1 MEEEASCPALM
12 ASNSEGSRKSR
23 LTGNSGSSTSIKCR
37 ICQLTESE
45 TGEPV
50 KTSDCRCKR
59 DLASVHRSC
68 LTDWVNYK
76 GNNTCEVCKAPFAN
90 VPAPILTENID
101 GEQTV
106 MHELFLEYSRL
117 NPMTLEKRAKM
128 AAALILVL
136 ILVAFMMVS
145 VFNGDH
151 EVQMGTNS
159 DNTQQKK
166 YSLPVL
172 FIGVLAAMA
181 LSMVALWIYLELKY
195 IIQRR
200 NIRRRA
206 MLLTPQTVEV
216 DDNNPVGRASNVI

>member
-106 MHELFLEYSRL
+106 LHELFMEYSQL
-117 NPMTLEKRAKM
+117 NPMTGQKRIK
-128 AAALILVL
+128 LCGILTCL
-136 ILVAFMMVS
+136 MIVS
-145 VFNGDH
+145 VSAAISI
-151 EVQMGTNS
+151 TNLARPS
-159 DNTQQKK
+159 SGSNSLFKLK
-166 YSLPVL
+166 FSLLLYSLCILGILML
-172 FIGVLAAMA
+172 FTLAAW
-181 LSMVALWIYLELKY
+181 VAMELKY
-195 IIQRR
+195 SYRRR
-200 NIRRRA
+200 NLQRHAIRIIIESNMFDRSNSGS
-206 MLLTPQTVEV
+206 
-216 DDNNPVGRASNVI
+216 DNADNAV

>member
-101 GEQTV
+101 GEQT
-106 MHELFLEYSRL
+106 MMNDLFREYSGLQPVTYQKRL
-117 NPMTLEKRAKM
+117 TLGGILLLVMLLIIPVAMMLSKVVPSGKRDPAVSRLKFT
-128 AAALILVL
+128 LLFYFL
-136 ILVAFMMVS
+136 CILVAKFLGIGCLWIA
-145 VFNGDH
+145 F
-151 EVQMGTNS
+151 EVTYYRRRRRLHRHAIMLTEQTTS
-159 DNTQQKK
+159 ARTVED
-166 YSLPVL
+166 SLPV
-172 FIGVLAAMA
+172 AA
-181 LSMVALWIYLELKY
+181 L
-195 IIQRR
+195 
-200 NIRRRA
+200 
-206 MLLTPQTVEV
+206 
-216 DDNNPVGRASNVI
+216 